1 MTKSLRFCANPY
13 AVLACVVTS
22 ETLFRADPAGGHIVV
37 PLDHFT
43 AIFHR
48 RSGQTHIVSDP
59 VPQIVALLETGPLSA
74 SGVFDALAADND
86 LSADGDVIA
95 ALTDR
100 LVELETIGLVT
111 RA

>member
-1 MTKSLRFCANPY
+1 
-13 AVLACVVTS
+13 VLACVVTS
-22 ETLFRADPAGGHIVV
+22 ETLFRADPAGGHSVV

-59 VPQIVALLETGPLSA
+59 VPQILALLEAGPLSA

-100 LVELETIGLVT
+100 LVELEAIGLVM
-111 RA
+111 RV